1 MVHRRL
7 DDASP
12 EKAAEEIIELLRAV
26 QTKLGMGAPV
36 ASLVNAKD
44 GCELSFAQYA
54 EPAPTPRSSTPR
66 VFPPGSVFV
75 ALTAGEMRARAA
87 KLRAEGEVHRKR
99 PTEVDADDD
108 VDDDVDHRESD
119 DESPAPSPRDAES
132 PSR

>member
-1 MVHRRL
+1 MRRTECARAWGTETLMVEARGYRPAACAWCTERL

-54 EPAPTPRSSTPR
+54 EPAPTRDRPRRASFPRS
-66 VFPPGSVFV
+66 SVFV
-75 ALTAGEMRARAA
+75 ALTAGADARAR
-87 KLRAEGEVHRKR
+87 
-99 PTEVDADDD
+99 
-108 VDDDVDHRESD
+108 RE
-119 DESPAPSPRDAES
+119 A
-132 PSR
+132 SRRG

>member
-1 MVHRRL
+1 MVKRAGIDNPVCVVHRRL

-66 VFPPGSVFV
+66 YFPRDPCSSRSPRGD
-75 ALTAGEMRARAA
+75 ARAR
-87 KLRAEGEVHRKR
+87 
-99 PTEVDADDD
+99 
-108 VDDDVDHRESD
+108 RE
-119 DESPAPSPRDAES
+119 A
-132 PSR
+132 SRRG